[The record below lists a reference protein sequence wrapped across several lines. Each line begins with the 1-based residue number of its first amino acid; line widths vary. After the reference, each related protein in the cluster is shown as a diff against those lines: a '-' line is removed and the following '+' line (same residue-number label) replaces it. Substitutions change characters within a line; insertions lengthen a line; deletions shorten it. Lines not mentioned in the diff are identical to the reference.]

1 MRWLTQLASVTGVV
15 GVSFVVT
22 LFASVVNYI
31 WEEGIRAKTAASVIV
46 YGIAVVIITSAGMFR
61 VERIVTADQTVRV
74 AAGLEN
80 YNLLLED
87 KSILAEYS
95 GSDEEKTL
103 QANADIITRRAK
115 QAVQN
120 ESTLFSF
127 S

>member
-15 GVSFVVT
+15 GVSFGVT
-22 LFASVVNYI
+22 LFASGVNYI
-31 WEEGIRAKTAASVIV
+31 WEEGIRPKTAASVIV

-61 VERIVTADQTVRV
+61 VERIVTAEQTVRV

-87 KSILAEYS
+87 KSIFAEYS

>member
-1 MRWLTQLASVTGVV
+1 M
-15 GVSFVVT
+15 
-22 LFASVVNYI
+22 NYI
-31 WEEGIRAKTAASVIV
+31 WEEGIRPKTAASVIV

-87 KSILAEYS
+87 KSIFAEYS